1 MLQCFYT
8 KSHEILNTEILKK
21 VVQIL
26 LKQIL
31 IICSIHDP
39 RALAIICIK
48 SNSVAREN
56 DFGLVSYKNDKE

>member
-8 KSHEILNTEILKK
+8 KSYAILNTPLKK

-39 RALAIICIK
+39 RVLEIICIK

>member
-8 KSHEILNTEILKK
+8 KSHAILNTPLKK